1 VTDLVDTINGA
12 IEFTIPAA
20 HRMGIKAVEARR
32 GFAATTVPLEG
43 NGNHFGVMYAGV
55 EFTVAEILGGII
67 ANASFDSA
75 RYYPLVKKLEI
86 EFTAAART
94 DLRAEAGL
102 DEAELARIEVEA
114 AENGKADFTLDAVVR
129 DEAGQTVVITHGLYQ
144 LRAHGK

>member
-1 VTDLVDTINGA
+1 VTDLVEAINGA

-20 HRMGIKAVEARR
+20 HRMGIKAAEARR
-32 GFAATTVPLEG
+32 GFAAATVPLQG

-67 ANASFDSA
+67 AIASFDSA
-75 RYYPLVKKLEI
+75 KYYPLVKKVEI

-102 DEAELARIEVEA
+102 DDAEVSRIEAEA
-114 AENGKADFTLDAVVR
+114 AQNGKADFALDAVVR
-129 DEAGQTVVITHGLYQ
+129 DEAGQTVVLTRGLYQ